1 METAEF
7 IVVGA
12 GVVGL
17 STARALVKKGREVY
31 LCEREIASG
40 TGVTAR
46 NSGVIHA
53 GLYYPADS
61 LKGRFCLRGKQ
72 MLYEL
77 CRTQGVPHL
86 QTGKLIVAT
95 SPEEIALLGNIRTTA
110 AKGGVNDL
118 VPLTKQEAEQ
128 MEPALNVEA
137 ALFSPSTGIV
147 DVPALVTAL
156 EASFEQAGGNI
167 AFGCEVIS
175 VRRREGGFIVRLAD
189 KDGRNE
195 AEIFTKSF
203 VNAAGLGAQKLAH
216 TIEGLSEKYIPAQRM
231 VRGHY
236 FGLSGR
242 SPFSRL
248 VYPVPVKGGLGVHAT
263 LDTAGILRFG
273 PDVESVDR
281 ESYQPNET
289 RRKNFITAIER
300 YYPDIK
306 DRVLTPD
313 FVGIRPQVGAFGAFN
328 DFIVQGEESHGIR
341 GLVNM
346 FGIESPGLTSALAIA
361 EHVASRLFDPPV

>member
-17 STARALVKKGREVY
+17 STARALAEKGREVY
-31 LCEREIASG
+31 LCERETASG

-61 LKGRFCLRGKQ
+61 LKARFCLRGKQ

-95 SPEEIALLGNIRTTA
+95 SPDENTLLENIRTTA

-128 MEPALNVEA
+128 MEPALNVKA
-137 ALFSPSTGIV
+137 ALLSPSTGIV
-147 DVPALVTAL
+147 DVPALVAVL

-167 AFGCEVIS
+167 AYGYEVVS
-175 VRRREGGFIVRLAD
+175 ARRRDGGFIVKLAD
-189 KDGRNE
+189 KDEQNE
-195 AEIFTKSF
+195 AEIFTKSL

-216 TIEGLSEKYIPAQRM
+216 AVEGLSEKCIPAQRM

-236 FGLSGR
+236 FGLSGK
-242 SPFSRL
+242 SPFARL
-248 VYPVPVKGGLGVHAT
+248 IYPVPVKGGLGVHAT

-273 PDVESVDR
+273 PDVEPVDR
-281 ESYQPNET
+281 ESYQPDET
-289 RRKNFITAIER
+289 RSKNFITAIER
-300 YYPDIK
+300 YYPGIK
-306 DRVLTPD
+306 DCVLTPD
-313 FVGIRPQVGAFGAFN
+313 FVGIRPQTGSFGVFN
-328 DFIVQGEESHGIR
+328 DFVIQGEETHGMR

-361 EHVASRLFDPPV
+361 EHVASRLVEPLT